1 MMIKSFPRAIIVLKV
16 EDVTGGLHRVAARK
30 AGTVLVANADP
41 ELLHILEV
49 NLRHANLDVISAR
62 SGAEALERAFTVQPD
77 IVILDTALPDID
89 IGEFCR
95 RLKESSSTSL
105 TPIIAIGARGRK
117 KGRARAVY
125 DANHY
130 IAKPFDP
137 HEVVAVVLA
146 FLRQEE
152 RAQNIDPF
160 TGLANQAQVN
170 RELADLIEQNQT
182 FAAMYIAMDDLKA
195 FNRVYGFAQGDRTI
209 RLLGNI
215 ISEAVRL
222 FGNPDDLVAHLSGD
236 EFVIIST
243 PYRARNLCRR
253 IIADFNR
260 RIKSLYAGEHL
271 KRGYIAY
278 ESPGGAE
285 EQSPIMSLRIAVV
298 TNQKRTF
305 YHHLE
310 VSEAAAE
317 QMEYMKQLPGNI
329 CYFDLPVRHFEPAA
343 AVAGRVASHVQQEE
357 LKTMHGILAW
367 LDFLVT
373 ELSAPLGDLK
383 KLLETA
389 ERGDNGLERPGI
401 LKQVGDTFDRMERA
415 MAAISGLNW
424 AERLTAGASFEEVDI
439 GETLDWVVRQVS
451 GLAGDRRI
459 GIVMAGTEGIGRF
472 LADRKS
478 LTQALLYVARAEL
491 ATAPPESRLHINAV
505 EINDDFIIVTF
516 TNPDHHVSP
525 RALAALLQGQ
535 LEDLRGSPGR
545 ELYPARLLLQGIGG
559 RLSVSSE
566 KEKGIVYTLTVPRR
580 WQSQMQEV
588 NALKLAAEISRK
600 EAWAELRKIQ
610 EELSLAGEGT
620 APARE
625 SLERL
630 RGKVQELGVLCNRS
644 LFLTDDL
651 GSQLELQ
658 QEQLL
663 QREEEQLSTT
673 EVLLNICRETARSM
687 RVGTVFDAGSAERV
701 VNYALTIANELNISI
716 ADRQALHHAALLK
729 DLGLV
734 LSPRNAVEQK
744 LKPTLEEAIALR
756 VRFNQMW
763 KELSAIPF
771 LAQALIFVAY
781 RYERWDG
788 AGGPLGVG
796 GDRIPLGARILAV
809 ADAFDAAMTEAEQD
823 LPQAVQQVIN
833 GSGLRFDPDV
843 VGAFLRAWRMKKF
856 EAVPGE
862 AGTGLEPQPR
872 EADRGNAG

>member
-1 MMIKSFPRAIIVLKV
+1 MRY
-16 EDVTGGLHRVAARK
+16 VTGGFRKNGARK
-30 AGTVLVANADP
+30 AGTVLVANSDP

-49 NLRHANLDVISAR
+49 NLLHANLDVVTTR
-62 SGAEALERAFTVQPD
+62 SSAEALRQAAAVHPD
-77 IVILDTALPDID
+77 IVIVDTALPDLD
-89 IGEFCR
+89 IGELCR
-95 RLKESSSTSL
+95 QLKESPQTSL
-105 TPIIAIGARGRK
+105 VPVIAIGARARR
-117 KGRARAVY
+117 KGRARAAY

-130 IAKPFDP
+130 VAKPFDP

-146 FLRQEE
+146 FLRQKE
-152 RAQNIDPF
+152 RAENIDPF

-170 RELADLIEQNQT
+170 RELAGLIEQNRT
-182 FAAMYIAMDDLKA
+182 FAAMYISMDDLKA

-215 ISEAVRL
+215 ISDAVRL
-222 FGNPDDLVAHLSGD
+222 FGNPDDLVAHLNGD
-236 EFVIIST
+236 RFVVIST
-243 PYRARNLCRR
+243 PYKARNLCRR

-278 ESPGGAE
+278 ESPGGSE

-310 VSEAAAE
+310 VGEAAAE

-329 CYFDLPVRHFEPAA
+329 CYFDLPVRHTETAMAA
-343 AVAGRVASHVQQEE
+343 AGRAASHVQQEE
-357 LKTMHGILAW
+357 LKTFQGVLAW
-367 LDFLVT
+367 LDFLVN
-373 ELSAPLGDLK
+373 ELNDPLVEMK
-383 KLLETA
+383 KLLETT
-389 ERGDNGLERPGI
+389 EQGGNGLKQSGI
-401 LKQVGDTFDRMERA
+401 LEEINEMVDRMERA
-415 MAAISGLNW
+415 VGAISSLNW
-424 AERLTAGASFEEVDI
+424 AERLAAGASFEEVDI

-451 GLAGDRRI
+451 GLSERRRI
-459 GIVMAGTEGIGRF
+459 SVIVAGTEGIGRF

-491 ATAPPESRLHINAV
+491 STAPPESKLHINAI

-516 TNPDHHVSP
+516 SNPEHQVSQ

-535 LEDLRGSPGR
+535 LDDFHGSPGS
-545 ELYPARLLLQGIGG
+545 ELYPARLLLQGLGG
-559 RLSVSSE
+559 KLSVSSE
-566 KEKGIVYTLTVPRR
+566 KEKGIIYTLTIPRR

-588 NALKLAAEISRK
+588 NALKLAADISRK
-600 EAWAELRKIQ
+600 EARAEIRKIQ
-610 EELSLAGEGT
+610 DELSMAGEETVAG
-620 APARE
+620 E
-625 SLERL
+625 SLEKL
-630 RGKVQELGVLCNRS
+630 WGKVQELGVLCNRS

-651 GSQLELQ
+651 GSQLEMQ

-673 EVLLNICRETARSM
+673 EALLNICREIARSM
-687 RVGTVFDAGSAERV
+687 RVGTVFDSGSAERV
-701 VNYALTIANELNISI
+701 VNYALTIANEFNITI

-734 LSPRNAVEQK
+734 LSPHDTVEQK
-744 LKPTLEEAIALR
+744 VVPTFEEAIALR

-763 KELSAIPF
+763 KELSTIPF
-771 LAQALIFVAY
+771 LTQALVFVVH

-788 AGGPLGVG
+788 AGGPLGVS
-796 GDRIPLGARILAV
+796 GDKIPLGARILAV
-809 ADAFDAAMTEAEQD
+809 ADCFDAAMTADRDTQQ
-823 LPQAVQQVIN
+823 LVQQLID
-833 GSGLRFDPDV
+833 GSGTRFDPEV
-843 VGAFLRAWRMKKF
+843 IGAFLRAWRMKKF

-862 AGTGLEPQPR
+862 SISSLESLSG
-872 EADRGNAG
+872 ENKIENLG

>member
-1 MMIKSFPRAIIVLKV
+1 VR
-16 EDVTGGLHRVAARK
+16 DVTGGFHRVATRK
-30 AGTVLVANADP
+30 AGTVLVANSDP

-49 NLRHANLDVISAR
+49 NLLHANLDVVPAR
-62 SGAEALERAFTVQPD
+62 SGAEALGRAAAVHPD
-77 IVILDTALPDID
+77 IVILDTALPDLD
-89 IGEFCR
+89 IGEVCR
-95 RLKESSSTSL
+95 RLKESPQNSL
-105 TPIIAIGARGRK
+105 VPVIAIGARGRR

-130 IAKPFDP
+130 IAKPFYP

-146 FLRQEE
+146 FLRQKE
-152 RAQNIDPF
+152 RAENIDPF
-160 TGLANQAQVN
+160 TGLANQTQVN
-170 RELADLIEQNQT
+170 RELAGLIEQSKT
-182 FAAMYIAMDDLKA
+182 FAAMYISMDDLKA

-222 FGNPDDLVAHLSGD
+222 FGNPEDLVAHLSGD
-236 EFVIIST
+236 KFVVIST
-243 PYRARNLCRR
+243 PYKARNLCRR

-305 YHHLE
+305 YHYLE

-317 QMEYMKQLPGNI
+317 QTEYMRQLPGNI
-329 CYFDLPVRHFEPAA
+329 CYFDLPVRHIEPVAA
-343 AVAGRVASHVQQEE
+343 ATGRLAAHVHQEE
-357 LKTMHGILAW
+357 MKTIKGVLAW
-367 LDFLVT
+367 LDFLVN
-373 ELSAPLGDLK
+373 ELSTPLGDLR
-383 KLLETA
+383 KLLETT
-389 ERGDNGLERPGI
+389 ERRGNGLRRPDI
-401 LKQVGDTFDRMERA
+401 LKEISETVSRMERA
-415 MAAISGLNW
+415 VEAISSLNW
-424 AERLTAGASFEEVDI
+424 AERLADGASFEEVDI
-439 GETLDWVVRQVS
+439 GETLDWIVRQVNDVS
-451 GLAGDRRI
+451 ERRHI
-459 GIVMAGTEGIGRF
+459 GIIIAGTEGIGRF

-491 ATAPPESRLHINAV
+491 ATAPPESKLHINAV

-516 TNPDHHVSP
+516 FNPEHHISQ

-535 LEDLRGSPGR
+535 LEDFRGSPAGN
-545 ELYPARLLLQGIGG
+545 ELYLARLLLQGIGG
-559 RLSVSSE
+559 KLNVSSE
-566 KEKGIVYTLTVPRR
+566 MEKGTIYTMTIPRR

-588 NALKLAAEISRK
+588 NALKLAAEISRR
-600 EAWAELRKIQ
+600 EAWAELRKMQ
-610 EELSLAGEGT
+610 DELSLAGEGT
-620 APARE
+620 AAARD
-625 SLERL
+625 SLEKL

-644 LFLTDDL
+644 LFLTDGL
-651 GSQLELQ
+651 GSQLEIQ

-673 EVLLNICRETARSM
+673 EALLNVCREIARSM

-701 VNYALTIANELNISI
+701 VNYALTIANEFNISI

-734 LSPRNAVEQK
+734 LSPRDTVERRV
-744 LKPTLEEAIALR
+744 TSSLEEAVALR

-763 KELSAIPF
+763 KELSTIPF
-771 LAQALIFVAY
+771 LSQALVFVVH

-788 AGGPLGVG
+788 TGGPLGIG

-809 ADAFDAAMTEAEQD
+809 ADSFDAAMMAADQD
-823 LPQAVQQVIN
+823 HQQAVQQVIN
-833 GSGLRFDPDV
+833 GSGLWFDPDV
-843 VGAFLRAWRMKKF
+843 VGAFLRAWRMKKL

-862 AGTGLEPQPR
+862 SARSLEPQPGEVKR
-872 EADRGNAG
+872 KNSG